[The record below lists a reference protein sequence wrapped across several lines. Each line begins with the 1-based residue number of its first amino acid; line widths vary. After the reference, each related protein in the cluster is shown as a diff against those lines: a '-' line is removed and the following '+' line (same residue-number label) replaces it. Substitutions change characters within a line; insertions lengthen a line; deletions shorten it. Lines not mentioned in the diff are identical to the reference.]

1 MQIRGNV
8 QCQRC
13 WWRIVMPAFNQRLSN
28 PKRQETAVIL
38 YANIQGRRLSP
49 VSNVIL
55 IPHCPSD
62 VTTVSL
68 VEQLQLSRQAS
79 ETLCHAQFR
88 AKHSL
93 DHSTIPRSSQ
103 SRAPNVH
110 LNVPRNFCG
119 SISNPCLGVFLFGPG
134 WEVSVVQLRDV
145 LLQILVVHHPRP
157 IHHSACE
164 AKRGVVDSRC
174 A

>member
-1 MQIRGNV
+1 MK
-8 QCQRC
+8 
-13 WWRIVMPAFNQRLSN
+13 AFNSKAARTSLH
-28 PKRQETAVIL
+28 P
-38 YANIQGRRLSP
+38 NIQSRRLFP
-49 VSNVIL
+49 ISNVIL

-62 VTTVSL
+62 VTTVCL

-103 SRAPNVH
+103 SRASNVH
-110 LNVPRNFCG
+110 LIVPRNFCG
-119 SISNPCLGVFLFGPG
+119 SISNPCLGMFSFGPG

-145 LLQILVVHHPRP
+145 LLQILVVHNPRP

-164 AKRGVVDSRC
+164 AKRRVIDSRC
-174 A
+174 V